1 MAQIDKSKKENF
13 KSGSTNIIQ
22 PSAGSAIGKY
32 FSIDISNLDKYLK
45 DAQSIG
51 KEYKEAIVEVNNDMD
66 LFITADIRH
75 YKDGR
80 LTVEFWGD
88 RAELTPKLVRFIN
101 EYVKLNGPCLDG
113 AGEITKDDYKSV
125 EHGDFAR
132 MWENACVNISNNSE
146 NKRVM
151 VLGLYNPPQATT
163 KPSNSVKEAKIKKS

>member
-1 MAQIDKSKKENF
+1 MAQIDKSKKQDF

-22 PSAGSAIGKY
+22 PSTGSAIGKY
-32 FSIDISNLDKYLK
+32 FSIDISNLNKYLK
-45 DAQSIG
+45 GAASIG
-51 KEYKEAIVEVNNDMD
+51 KDYKKAIVEINHDMD
-66 LFITADIRH
+66 LFIEADIRH
-75 YKDGR
+75 YDDGR

-88 RAELTPKLVRFIN
+88 RAELTTKLVKFIN

-113 AGEITKDDYKSV
+113 AAEITKDDYKSV

-151 VLGLYNPPQATT
+151 VLGLYNPPQATS
-163 KPSNSVKEAKIKKS
+163 KPSTPVKEAKIKKR